1 MNAHIPRRVLPVA
14 LLLLVPLFALAG
26 SDEVRAALDFT
37 TGVLTLVS
45 LTAAVV
51 WGLIATDRLL
61 LSSRQRLV
69 AQAVHRTVSVGS
81 IVFLILHITVK
92 IALGHTGLIGA
103 LIPFGLGFRGTAGLI
118 GLGSLAAYLMITAG
132 ATGALRSAFA
142 APGGIAVRWRAL
154 HMLAYPAWCTGL
166 LHGLYAGRPPKT
178 WVVVMYALSLTAV
191 TGALSLRTLPR
202 RTKRRIADRITAL
215 ARPAPAPL
223 VQEPPPAAEA
233 PPPAQP
239 RPEPWPDPGPAAPAP
254 PLYASPTHPAPGLPS
269 SARWPAPAPPP
280 PAQAPPY
287 RPPYD
292 TGLSAYDTEPPSGP
306 FQAPAPGEPWHT
318 PAGDRP

>member
-1 MNAHIPRRVLPVA
+1 MNAHTPRRILPVA
-14 LLLLVPLFALAG
+14 LLLLVPLLAVAG

-45 LTAAVV
+45 LSAAVV

-69 AQAVHRTVSVGS
+69 AQAVHRTVSVAS
-81 IVFLILHITVK
+81 IVFLLLHITVK

-103 LIPFGLGFRGTAGLI
+103 LVPFGLGFRGTAGLI
-118 GLGSLAAYLMITAG
+118 GLGSLAAYLMITAA

-178 WVVVMYALSLTAV
+178 WVIVLYALSLTAV
-191 TGALSLRTLPR
+191 AGALSLRTLPR
-202 RTKRRIADRITAL
+202 RTRRRIADRITA
-215 ARPAPAPL
+215 ATRPAPPAPEPRPAP
-223 VQEPPPAAEA
+223 EPPPATEA

-239 RPEPWPDPGPAAPAP
+239 RRPPPAP
-254 PLYASPTHPAPGLPS
+254 PRYESPAPPGLP

-287 RPPYD
+287 HPPYD
-292 TGLSAYDTEPPSGP
+292 TPSAYDTEPLPGP
-306 FQAPAPGEPWHT
+306 FHAPAPGEPWHT

>member
-1 MNAHIPRRVLPVA
+1 MNAHTPRRILPVA
-14 LLLLVPLFALAG
+14 LLLLVPLLAVAG
-26 SDEVRAALDFT
+26 SDGVRAALDFT

-45 LTAAVV
+45 LTAAVA

-69 AQAVHRTVSVGS
+69 AQAVHRTVSVAS
-81 IVFLILHITVK
+81 IVFLLLHITVK
-92 IALGHTGLIGA
+92 IALSHTGLIGA
-103 LIPFGLGFRGTAGLI
+103 LVPFGLGFRGTAGLI

-142 APGGIAVRWRAL
+142 APGGVAGRWRAL

-166 LHGLYAGRPPKT
+166 MHGLYAGRPPKT
-178 WVVVMYALSLTAV
+178 WVVVMYALSLAAV
-191 TGALSLRTLPR
+191 AGALSLRTLPR

-215 ARPAPAPL
+215 ARPAPAP
-223 VQEPPPAAEA
+223 VPPPTPAPAPAPAEPASAPSYEA
-233 PPPAQP
+233 PAPPAQP
-239 RPEPWPDPGPAAPAP
+239 RPAAPAP
-254 PLYASPTHPAPGLPS
+254 PRYEPPELPS
-269 SARWPAPAPPP
+269 SARWPAPTPPP

-292 TGLSAYDTEPPSGP
+292 AFSPYDTEPLPGP
-306 FQAPAPGEPWHT
+306 FQAPAPGAPWHT